1 MFGGINIDPQ
11 QMMQQQM
18 QMEANAKMCAEH
30 PECTGCP
37 MYSLTGYNG
46 TICENAIV
54 RLNQGGNAHESGQ
67 SNSTQEGT
75 S

>member
-11 QMMQQQM
+11 LMAQMQQNVQI
-18 QMEANAKMCAEH
+18 CAQH
-30 PECTGCP
+30 PECNGCP
-37 MYSLTGYNG
+37 LYTLQGYNG

-54 RLNQGGNAHESGQ
+54 RLNQGGDKNESEQ
-67 SNSTQEGT
+67 SDQTQEGT